1 MSNAAATEGA
11 VDAARLYSFTFGDHQ
26 TQAAWKDVRSLTWP
40 DLVTLMTSHPVGPK
54 SGSCIVPARFHGAAR
69 KKTEAQQI
77 DVALLDSDVGH
88 TLEELRQAVAGKGW
102 RAIITSTHSHLTP
115 RTSSKRGAWDKF
127 LATHGDP
134 ETAPA
139 AFLLSKGYLPH
150 ITQGAKVV
158 GTTTEE
164 VTFEHQPC
172 PKFRVIIPLARA
184 WLAAAYDSQ
193 AQANAAWK
201 ERIEA
206 LAAALSLNHDQS
218 CTDTSRLF
226 YLPRRPPDGPPPEYL
241 VLDGEHC
248 DIFALPAPPQPPRPG
263 QARRRRLR
271 PDANTKLLKAMG
283 VQVSAEG
290 DGVTFQDPDT
300 GEIVELQAWASRGGG
315 QFQLR
320 SALQA
325 RRPGVFLGK
334 VVDGVK
340 HHLTCV
346 NADEHSSTDADTA
359 TIVIDASESDSKGFI
374 YFCHHNH
381 CVTRDRL
388 YMLRRML
395 EQRWLLP
402 EDLENP
408 AYYLSGKAPRPLI
421 RYLAGDLPRI
431 VDQAEQV
438 LVKAAAGIYQRGSYI
453 VRPGVIKVDVD
464 QRGISSLRIT
474 EVQEM
479 SLVEELTRHAD
490 WEKFDGRS
498 ESWVRIDAP
507 NRVAKAYIQRTGRR
521 RLPVLTGLV
530 DAPTLRSD
538 GSILDQVGYDAAT
551 GLLYDARGMRFPAIP
566 RQPSKAQAE
575 QALATLAELLSTFPF
590 VDEASRSVAYS
601 VILTACIRRSLPTA
615 PLHAFTAPVAGSG
628 KSTLVDLASIIATG
642 RDASVISQG
651 KSEEELEKRLGA
663 LLLAGD
669 LIIAI
674 DNCAHPID
682 SEFLCSMLTQAKVR
696 PRILGRSEAP
706 ELPANGLIT
715 ATGNNLVLVGD
726 LTRRAI
732 ICTLNPKV
740 ERPEL
745 REFDRNPMT
754 TARENRH
761 TYLAAALTVLRA
773 YHVAGRPDQPPALG
787 SFETWSGWVRGA
799 LLWLGLA
806 DPVSTMEELREEDPQ
821 LEAQITVLS
830 HWASVIGSARTS
842 TRAIIERATQPASTG
857 AVFGMGIR
865 VEYLYPDF
873 REALLAVAGDNGSV
887 NGRRLGKWIKKHEDR
902 IVQGMRIVRCGF
914 LEGTMTWRL
923 EQKE

>member
-1 MSNAAATEGA
+1 MTDDATMEGA

-26 TQAAWKDVRSLTWP
+26 TQAAWTDVRSLTWP
-40 DLVTLMTSHPVGPK
+40 ELVALMTNHAAGPK
-54 SGSCIVPARFHGAAR
+54 TGSCIVPARFRGAAR

-77 DVALLDSDVGH
+77 DVALLDSDAGH
-88 TLEELRQAVAGKGW
+88 TLEELRQAVTARGW
-102 RAIITSTHSHLTP
+102 RAIITSTHSHLTT

-127 LATHGDP
+127 LAAHGDP
-134 ETAPA
+134 DTAPA
-139 AFLLSKGYLPH
+139 AYLLAKGYLPH

-158 GTTTEE
+158 ATTTEE

-172 PKFRVIIPLARA
+172 PKFRVIIPLARP
-184 WLAAAYDSQ
+184 WLASAYDNQ
-193 AQANAAWK
+193 TQANAAWK

-206 LAAALSLNHDQS
+206 LAAALSLHHDQS

-226 YLPRRPPDGPPPEYL
+226 YLPRRPPDGPPAEH
-241 VLDGEHC
+241 VMLDGEHC
-248 DIFALPAPPQPPRPG
+248 DIFALPAPPEPPRSG
-263 QARRRRLR
+263 QVRRRRLR
-271 PDANTKLLKAMG
+271 PDADTKLLKAMG
-283 VQVSAEG
+283 VQVNTEG

-300 GEIVELQAWASRGGG
+300 GEIIELPAWASRGGG

-325 RRPGVFLGK
+325 RRPSVFLGT
-334 VVDGVK
+334 VVDAVK

-359 TIVIDASESDSKGFI
+359 TIVIDASESENKGFT

-388 YMLRRML
+388 YFLRRML
-395 EQRWLLP
+395 EQRWLTP

-408 AYYLSGKAPRPLI
+408 AYYPSGKAPRPLI
-421 RYLAGDLPRI
+421 RYLAGDLHKT
-431 VDQAEQV
+431 VDQAEQL

-507 NRVAKAYIQRTGRR
+507 NKVAKAYIQRTGRR
-521 RLPVLTGLV
+521 RLPVLTGLL

-538 GSILDQVGYDAAT
+538 GSILDQVGYDTTT
-551 GLLYDARGMRFPAIP
+551 GLLYDARGMRFPPIP
-566 RQPSKAQAE
+566 RQPTKAQAE
-575 QALATLAELLSTFPF
+575 QALATLADLLSTFPF

-601 VILTACIRRSLPTA
+601 VILTACVRRSLRTA
-615 PLHAFTAPVAGSG
+615 PMHAFTAPVPGSG
-628 KSTLVDLASIIATG
+628 KSMLVDLASLIATG
-642 RDASVISQG
+642 REASVISQG
-651 KSEEELEKRLGA
+651 KTEEELEKRLGA

-674 DNCAHPID
+674 DNCAHPVD

-732 ICTLNPKV
+732 ICTLDPEV

-745 REFDRNPMT
+745 RQFDRDPMAM
-754 TARENRH
+754 ARENRN
-761 TYLAAALTVLRA
+761 TYLAASLTILRA
-773 YHVAGRPDQPPALG
+773 YHVAGRPDQPAVLG
-787 SFETWSGWVRGA
+787 SFEAWSGWVRGA
-799 LLWLGLA
+799 LLWLGQA
-806 DPVSTMEELREEDPQ
+806 DPVSTMEGLREQDPR
-821 LEAQITVLS
+821 LEAHITVLTQ
-830 HWASVIGSARTS
+830 WMAVIGNARVS
-842 TRAIIERATQPASTG
+842 TRAIIERATEQMTPVGTYG
-857 AVFGMGIR
+857 GRLEFR
-865 VEYLYPDF
+865 HPDF
-873 REALLAVAGDNGSV
+873 REALLTVAGDRGVINSH
-887 NGRRLGKWIKKHEDR
+887 RLGKWIHQHGDR
-902 IVQGMRIVRCGF
+902 IVDGMRITRCG
-914 LEGTMTWRL
+914 LLQGMMTWRVDRIA
-923 EQKE
+923 

>member
-1 MSNAAATEGA
+1 MTDDATMEGA
-11 VDAARLYSFTFGDHQ
+11 VDAARLYSFTFGEHQ
-26 TQAAWKDVRSLTWP
+26 TQTTWPAARGLTWP
-40 DLVTLMTSHPVGPK
+40 ELVTLMTSHPVGTK
-54 SGSCIVPARFHGAAR
+54 TGSCIVPARFRGTTR
-69 KKTEAQQI
+69 KKTEALQI

-88 TLEELRQAVAGKGW
+88 TLEELRQAVTAKGW
-102 RAIITSTHSHLTP
+102 RAIITSTHSHLTT

-127 LATHGDP
+127 LAAQGDP
-134 ETAPA
+134 DTAPA
-139 AFLLSKGYLPH
+139 SYLLAKGYLPH
-150 ITQGAKVV
+150 ITQGTKVI

-172 PKFRVIIPLARA
+172 PKFRVIIPLARP
-184 WLAAAYDSQ
+184 WLASAYDSQ

-206 LAAALSLNHDQS
+206 LASALSLDHDQS

-226 YLPRRPPDGPPPEYL
+226 YLPRRPPDGPPAEHV

-248 DIFALPAPPQPPRPG
+248 DIFALPAPPEPPRPG

-271 PDANTKLLKAMG
+271 LAADTKLLRAMG
-283 VQVSAEG
+283 VQVDAEG
-290 DGVTFQDPDT
+290 DGATFQDPDT
-300 GEIVELQAWASRGGG
+300 GEIIELQAWASRGGG

-320 SALQA
+320 SALQT
-325 RRPGVFLGK
+325 RRPSVFLSK

-359 TIVIDASESDSKGFI
+359 TIVVDASESDNKGFV

-381 CVTRDRL
+381 CVDRDRL
-388 YMLRRML
+388 FFLRRML
-395 EQRWLLP
+395 EQGWLKAD
-402 EDLENP
+402 DLENP
-408 AYYLSGKAPRPLI
+408 AYYADGKAPRPLI
-421 RYLAGDLPRI
+421 RYVAGDLHSI

-453 VRPGVIKVDVD
+453 VRPGIIKVDVD

-507 NRVAKAYIQRTGRR
+507 NKVAKAYIQRTGRR
-521 RLPVLTGLV
+521 RLPVLTGLL

-538 GSILDQVGYDAAT
+538 GSILDQIGYDAAT
-551 GLLYDARGMRFPAIP
+551 GLLYDARGMRFSAIP

-575 QALATLAELLSTFPF
+575 QALATLADLLSTFPF
-590 VDEASRSVAYS
+590 VDEASRSVAFS
-601 VILTACIRRSLPTA
+601 VILTACVRRSLPTA

-628 KSTLVDLASIIATG
+628 KSTLVDLASLIATG
-642 RDASVISQG
+642 REASVISQG
-651 KSEEELEKRLGA
+651 KTEEELEKRLGA

-674 DNCAHPID
+674 DNCAHPVD

-732 ICTLNPKV
+732 ICTLDPKV

-761 TYLAAALTVLRA
+761 AYLAAALTILRA

-799 LLWLGLA
+799 LMWLGQA
-806 DPVSTMEELREEDPQ
+806 DPVTTMEYLREEDPQ
-821 LEAQITVLS
+821 LEAQIAVLT
-830 HWASVIGSARTS
+830 HWASVIGGARTS
-842 TRAIIERATQPASTG
+842 TRAIIESAVKPSIDAGGFGFSARAG
-857 AVFGMGIR
+857 
-865 VEYLYPDF
+865 YLHPDF
-873 REALLAVAGDNGSV
+873 REALLAVAGDSGSI